1 MKKRRVHKVYKGPLG
16 WLQRQFRK
24 IGEMWSNLSIRI
36 AAAGMVIILLFCCS
50 IVHLADLQLVRGE
63 ELRQKAINQQMR
75 DTVIDA
81 ARGTIYDANGEV
93 LAQSAT
99 VWNVYISPND
109 IRGSEEKKEEKRRTI
124 AKGLAEILDLD
135 EEEIY
140 EKTLKKSYQIYL
152 KRRVESDIR
161 AEILAFENEHSEVS
175 NAIGLEETTRRYY
188 PNGELGATVL
198 GFTGNDGQGL
208 AGLES
213 YYDDTLTGIPGRI
226 LTLKNAVGTEMDFE
240 YEQRVEAQ
248 NGNSLVLG
256 LDKVIQGYL
265 EKHLDRAIEDYD
277 AKRAVGI
284 VMNVNTFE
292 ILGMAT
298 RHAFDPNN
306 PFAISDEATA
316 AAIAALPKEQ
326 QAAAISAAQNL
337 QWRNTAINDT
347 YEPGSVFKAVTAAA
361 ALDEGTV
368 NMNQIFKCPGYFY
381 VGGWRYKCFNYAVH
395 GPQNV
400 AKSLQ
405 NSCNIAFIQIG
416 QSLGAA
422 DFSRYYSAF
431 GLTERTGID
440 LPGEVKTTAG
450 VHYHAAANMGAAELA
465 SSSFGQSQKVTAL
478 QMITAMATVV
488 NGGYLGTP
496 HLVKQILD
504 ANGNIVSTVD
514 AGIRR
519 QAISKETSEKMALAL
534 ESVVTSGGGKNAA
547 IAGYRIGGKTGTAEK
562 LDTDDKSAQ
571 IVSFCGFA
579 PVDDPEV
586 ACIVVIDEPRQGLS
600 GSMAAAPLFRSIMEE
615 VLPYMGVERTG
626 ETDNALK
633 EVSVPNVIGTKL
645 EDAKKKIADL
655 GLKVKVLGDG
665 NKVLTQFPAPETL
678 LREDGYAYLFTDEA
692 SREELQEVPDFTGM
706 TLKQANKKAAAIGL
720 NIRLYGNSTGSGAKV
735 VKQSI
740 EANSKVTP
748 GTIVTLTFLVETA
761 D

>member
-1 MKKRRVHKVYKGPLG
+1 MKKQRTSKGPLR
-16 WLQRQFRK
+16 WIRRLIRWFAAIFNQ
-24 IGEMWSNLSIRI
+24 LSTRI
-36 AAAGMVIILLFCCS
+36 TATALIIS
-50 IVHLADLQLVRGE
+50 IAFGTLVVHLANLQLVRGD
-63 ELRQKAINQQMR
+63 ELQQKAINQQMR

-99 VWNVYISPND
+99 VWNVFISPND
-109 IRGSEEKKEEKRRTI
+109 IRGSEEKKEEKRWII
-124 AKGLAEILDLD
+124 ANGLAEILDMD
-135 EEEIY
+135 PQEIY

-161 AEILAFENEHSEVS
+161 AEVLAFESENPNVS
-175 NAIGLEETTRRYY
+175 IAIGLEETTRRYY
-188 PNGELGATVL
+188 PNGQLAATVL

-226 LTLKNAVGTEMDFE
+226 LTIKNAVGTEMDFE

-284 VMNVNTFE
+284 VLNVNTFE

-298 RHAFDPNN
+298 RHAFDPND
-306 PFAISDEATA
+306 PFAIADKATA
-316 AAIAALPKEQ
+316 DAIAALPKEE

-337 QWRNTAINDT
+337 QWRNTALNDT

-361 ALDEGTV
+361 ALDEGAV
-368 NMNQIFKCPGYFY
+368 NLTEIFKCPGYYY

-416 QSLGAA
+416 AALGAPS
-422 DFSRYYSAF
+422 FCRYYSAF
-431 GLTERTGID
+431 GLTERTGVD
-440 LPGEVKTTAG
+440 LPGEVNTTAG
-450 VHYHAAANMGAAELA
+450 VHYHSEKTMGVAELA

-519 QAISKETSEKMALAL
+519 QVISGETSAKMALAL
-534 ESVVTSGGGKNAA
+534 ESVVTEGGGKNAA
-547 IAGYRIGGKTGTAEK
+547 ISGYRIGGKTGTAEK
-562 LDTDDKSAQ
+562 LDTDNKSAQ
-571 IVSFCGFA
+571 VVSFCGFA

-586 ACIVVIDEPRQGLS
+586 ACIVVIDEPREGLS

-626 ETDNALK
+626 EIEDGVK
-633 EVSVPNVIGTKL
+633 EVSVSNVISSNVKEAEKKL
-645 EDAKKKIADL
+645 TAL
-655 GLKVKVLGDG
+655 GLKVKVLGSG
-665 NKVLTQFPAPETL
+665 EKVMTQYPAPETL
-678 LREDGYAYLFTDEA
+678 ITEGGIVYLFTDKE
-692 SREELQEVPDFTGM
+692 SQETLLTVPDFTGM
-706 TLKQANKKAAAIGL
+706 TVKQANKKAAEAGL
-720 NIRLYGNSTGSGAKV
+720 NIRLYGNYAGSGAKV

-740 EANSKVTP
+740 VKDSKVTP
-748 GTIVTLTFLVETA
+748 GTIITLNFLVETA